1 MELMRRLALFSTVF
15 ALIIASLMDPYQHV
29 HLRLP
34 GPHSFAAQ
42 DDDDDS
48 AIVHIHFVVVSFP
61 SVQHVPEN
69 LATPGDD
76 HVARALDILTC
87 LVHAGFR
94 LSVLPV
100 SDPCL
105 YPLLQSQEQVAEPAE
120 ACGHDPP
127 ILNASI
133 PRAPPA

>member
-1 MELMRRLALFSTVF
+1 MRHLGLFPTIF
-15 ALIIASLMDPYQHV
+15 ALIIASLMAPYQHV

-34 GPHSFAAQ
+34 GPHNFAPQ

-48 AIVHIHFVVVSFP
+48 AIVHTHFVVVSLP
-61 SVQHVPEN
+61 SVQHVPDN
-69 LATPGDD
+69 LTTPGDD
-76 HVARALDILTC
+76 HVARALDILTY

-100 SDPCL
+100 SHPCL
-105 YPLLQSQEQVAEPAE
+105 YPLLQSQEQVAEPPE

-127 ILNASI
+127 VLDASI